1 MMPIMAKSHRVKP
14 GRGRHRAQDRADD
27 DDRRDDNS

>member
-14 GRGRHRAQDRADD
+14 GRHRAQDRADD